1 MTKPLRKRYLVSKNS
16 FLFLLF
22 LLALCVFGSL
32 LLGKYGF
39 TARDYIDYFG
49 TAVRGQNLDAYKI
62 IHTLVME
69 IRLPRIIACVLI
81 GASLAIS
88 GAAYQAMFINPLV
101 SPSILG
107 VLSGAGFGAAVGMF
121 FGLSETLIQ
130 LSTFAFGF
138 AAVVCVL
145 AVSALYSRSGSVIVL
160 VLGGVISGSLFTSL
174 LSVLKYA
181 ADPNDTLP
189 AITYF
194 LMGSLGFA
202 SKSFLQ
208 ISILPMFAGILLLA
222 FSGKYLNALSLGE
235 EEAKSLG
242 VDVRRVKIFV
252 ILTATFVSALSV
264 TIAGIIGWIGLIVP
278 HIARFIYGADNRA
291 VLVSSAMIG
300 AIFLLFCDSFSRLIF
315 TFEIPIG
322 IVTSLFGIPMFI
334 VVLRRAK
341 KGF

>member
-1 MTKPLRKRYLVSKNS
+1 MSKKA
-16 FLFLLF
+16 FAF
-22 LLALCVFGSL
+22 LALLLVLCVAGSM

-39 TARDYIDYFG
+39 GASDYINYV
-49 TAVRGQNLDAYKI
+49 TALFKGENLKEYEVM
-62 IHTLVME
+62 HTLLLE
-69 IRLPRIIACVLI
+69 IRLPRILACVLI

-88 GAAYQAMFINPLV
+88 GAAYQAMFVNPLV

-121 FGLSETLIQ
+121 FKLNEYLIQ
-130 LSTFAFGF
+130 LSTFGFGF
-138 AAVVCVL
+138 LAVAVAL
-145 AVSALYSRSGSVIVL
+145 GVSALYSRSGSVIVL

-181 ADPNDTLP
+181 ADPNDALP

-202 SKSFLQ
+202 SKSFIE
-208 ISILPMFAGILLLA
+208 ISILPMCAGVLLLA
-222 FSGKYLNALSLGE
+222 LSGKYLNALSLGE

-242 VDVRRVKIFV
+242 VNVARVKIFI
-252 ILTATFVSALSV
+252 ILVATFVSALSV

-278 HIARFIYGADNRA
+278 HIARFIFGADNRA
-291 VLVSSAMIG
+291 VLASSAMIG

-334 VVLRRAK
+334 IVLRRAK
-341 KGF
+341 RSF

>member
-1 MTKPLRKRYLVSKNS
+1 MSKKAFA
-16 FLFLLF
+16 FLAL
-22 LLALCVFGSL
+22 LLALCVAGSL

-39 TARDYIDYFG
+39 GAEDYARYVTALL
-49 TAVRGQNLDAYKI
+49 RGESLKDFEVM
-62 IHTLVME
+62 HTLLLE
-69 IRLPRIIACVLI
+69 IRLPRILACVLI

-88 GAAYQAMFINPLV
+88 GAAYQAMFVNPLV

-121 FGLSETLIQ
+121 FRLNEYLIQ
-130 LSTFAFGF
+130 LSTFGFGF
-138 AAVVCVL
+138 LAVAVAL
-145 AVSALYSRSGSVIVL
+145 GVSALYSRSGSVIVL

-181 ADPNDTLP
+181 ADPNDALP

-202 SKSFLQ
+202 SKSFIE
-208 ISILPMFAGILLLA
+208 ISILPMCAGVLLLA
-222 FSGKYLNALSLGE
+222 LSGKYLNALSLGE

-242 VDVRRVKIFV
+242 VNVARVKIFI
-252 ILTATFVSALSV
+252 ILVATFVSALSV

-278 HIARFIYGADNRA
+278 HIARFIFGADNRA
-291 VLVSSAMIG
+291 VLASSAMIG

-334 VVLRRAK
+334 LVLRRAK
-341 KGF
+341 RSF

>member
-1 MTKPLRKRYLVSKNS
+1 MSKKAFA
-16 FLFLLF
+16 FLAL
-22 LLALCVFGSL
+22 LLALCIAGSL

-39 TARDYIDYFG
+39 GAEDYARYVTALL
-49 TAVRGQNLDAYKI
+49 RGESLKDFEVM
-62 IHTLVME
+62 HTLLLE
-69 IRLPRIIACVLI
+69 IRLPRILACVLI

-88 GAAYQAMFINPLV
+88 GAAYQAMFVNPLV

-121 FGLSETLIQ
+121 FKLNEYLIQ
-130 LSTFAFGF
+130 LSTFGFGF
-138 AAVVCVL
+138 LAVAVAL
-145 AVSALYSRSGSVIVL
+145 GVSALYSRSGSVIVL

-181 ADPNDTLP
+181 ADPNDALP

-202 SKSFLQ
+202 SKSFIE
-208 ISILPMFAGILLLA
+208 ISILPMCAGVLLLA
-222 FSGKYLNALSLGE
+222 LSGKYLNALSLGE

-242 VDVRRVKIFV
+242 INTTRVKIFI
-252 ILTATFVSALSV
+252 ILVATFISALSV

-278 HIARFIYGADNRA
+278 HIARFIFGADNRA
-291 VLVSSAMIG
+291 VLASSAMIG

-334 VVLRRAK
+334 VVLRHAK
-341 KGF
+341 RSF

>member
-1 MTKPLRKRYLVSKNS
+1 MSKKAFA
-16 FLFLLF
+16 FLAL
-22 LLALCVFGSL
+22 LLALCVAGSL

-39 TARDYIDYFG
+39 SAEDYARYVTALL
-49 TAVRGQNLDAYKI
+49 RGESLKDFEVM
-62 IHTLVME
+62 HTLLLE
-69 IRLPRIIACVLI
+69 IRLPRILACVLI

-88 GAAYQAMFINPLV
+88 GAAYQAMFVNPLV

-121 FGLSETLIQ
+121 FKLNEYLIQ
-130 LSTFAFGF
+130 LSTFGFGF
-138 AAVVCVL
+138 LAVAVAL
-145 AVSALYSRSGSVIVL
+145 GVSALYSRSGSVIVL

-181 ADPNDTLP
+181 ADPNDALP

-202 SKSFLQ
+202 SKSFIE
-208 ISILPMFAGILLLA
+208 ISILPMCAGVLLLA
-222 FSGKYLNALSLGE
+222 LSGKYLNALSLGE

-242 VDVRRVKIFV
+242 VNVAQVKIFI
-252 ILTATFVSALSV
+252 ILVATFVSALSV

-278 HIARFIYGADNRA
+278 HIARFIFGADNRA
-291 VLVSSAMIG
+291 VLASSAMIG

-322 IVTSLFGIPMFI
+322 ILTSLFGIPMFI
-334 VVLRRAK
+334 IVLRRAK
-341 KGF
+341 RSF

>member
-1 MTKPLRKRYLVSKNS
+1 MSKKS
-16 FLFLLF
+16 FLLLLS
-22 LLALCVFGSL
+22 LLILFIFGSL

-39 TARDYIDYFG
+39 SASEYIEYFAALLSG
-49 TAVRGQNLDAYKI
+49 SDLKEFEI
-62 IHTLVME
+62 MHTLLTE
-69 IRLPRIIACVLI
+69 IRFPRILACLLI

-88 GAAYQAMFINPLV
+88 GAAYQAMFVNPLV

-107 VLSGAGFGAAVGMF
+107 VLAGAGFGAALGMF
-121 FGLSETLIQ
+121 FRLSDVLVQ

-138 AAVVCVL
+138 LAVVFSL
-145 AVSALYSRSGSVIVL
+145 LISALYSRSGSVIVL

-174 LSVLKYA
+174 LSILKYA
-181 ADPNDTLP
+181 ADPNDSLP

-194 LMGSLGFA
+194 LMGSLSFA
-202 SKSFLQ
+202 SKSFME
-208 ISILPMFAGILLLA
+208 ISIIPMFAGIILLA
-222 FSGKYLNALSLGE
+222 LCGKYLNALSLGE

-242 VDVRRVKIFV
+242 VNVMRVKIFV
-252 ILTATFVSALSV
+252 ILVATFVSALSV

-278 HIARFIYGADNRA
+278 HIARFVYGADNRA
-291 VLVSSAMIG
+291 VLTSSAMIG

-334 VVLRRAK
+334 IILRRAK
-341 KGF
+341 KSF

>member
-1 MTKPLRKRYLVSKNS
+1 MSKKAFA
-16 FLFLLF
+16 FLAL
-22 LLALCVFGSL
+22 LLALCVAGSL

-39 TARDYIDYFG
+39 GAEDYARYVTALL
-49 TAVRGQNLDAYKI
+49 RGESLKDFEVM
-62 IHTLVME
+62 HTLLLE
-69 IRLPRIIACVLI
+69 IRLPRILACVLI

-88 GAAYQAMFINPLV
+88 GAAYQAMFVNPLV

-121 FGLSETLIQ
+121 FKLNEYLIQ
-130 LSTFAFGF
+130 LSTFGFGF
-138 AAVVCVL
+138 LAVAVAL
-145 AVSALYSRSGSVIVL
+145 GVSALYSRSGSVIVL

-181 ADPNDTLP
+181 ADPNDALP

-202 SKSFLQ
+202 SKSFIE
-208 ISILPMFAGILLLA
+208 ISILPMCAGVLLLA
-222 FSGKYLNALSLGE
+222 LSGKYLNALSLGD

-242 VDVRRVKIFV
+242 VNTARVKIFI
-252 ILTATFVSALSV
+252 ILIATFVSALSV

-278 HIARFIYGADNRA
+278 HIARFIFGADNRA
-291 VLVSSAMIG
+291 VLASSAMIG
-300 AIFLLFCDSFSRLIF
+300 AIFLLFCDSFSRLVF
-315 TFEIPIG
+315 TFETPIG

-334 VVLRRAK
+334 IVLRRAK
-341 KGF
+341 RSF

>member
-1 MTKPLRKRYLVSKNS
+1 MSKKAFA
-16 FLFLLF
+16 FLAL
-22 LLALCVFGSL
+22 LLALCVAGSL

-39 TARDYIDYFG
+39 SAEDYARY
-49 TAVRGQNLDAYKI
+49 ALALLRGESLKDFEVMQ
-62 IHTLVME
+62 TLLLE
-69 IRLPRIIACVLI
+69 IRLPRILACVLI

-88 GAAYQAMFINPLV
+88 GAAYQAMFVNPLV

-121 FGLSETLIQ
+121 FKLNEYLIQ
-130 LSTFAFGF
+130 LSTFGFGF
-138 AAVVCVL
+138 LAVAVAL
-145 AVSALYSRSGSVIVL
+145 GVSALYSRSGSVIVL

-181 ADPNDTLP
+181 ADPNDALP

-202 SKSFLQ
+202 SKSFIQ
-208 ISILPMFAGILLLA
+208 ISILPMCAGILLLA
-222 FSGKYLNALSLGE
+222 LSGKYLNALSLGE

-242 VDVRRVKIFV
+242 VNVARVKIFI
-252 ILTATFVSALSV
+252 ILVATFVNALSV

-278 HIARFIYGADNRA
+278 HIARFIFGADNRA
-291 VLVSSAMIG
+291 VLASSAMIG

-341 KGF
+341 RSF

>member
-1 MTKPLRKRYLVSKNS
+1 MSKKAFA
-16 FLFLLF
+16 FLAL
-22 LLALCVFGSL
+22 LLALCVAGSL

-39 TARDYIDYFG
+39 SAEDYARYV
-49 TAVRGQNLDAYKI
+49 AALLRGESLKDFEVM
-62 IHTLVME
+62 HTLLLE
-69 IRLPRIIACVLI
+69 IRLPRILACILI

-88 GAAYQAMFINPLV
+88 GAAYQAMFVNPLV

-121 FGLSETLIQ
+121 FKFNEYLIQ
-130 LSTFAFGF
+130 LSTFGFGF
-138 AAVVCVL
+138 LAVAVAL
-145 AVSALYSRSGSVIVL
+145 GVSALYSRSGSVIVL

-181 ADPNDTLP
+181 ADPNDALP

-202 SKSFLQ
+202 SRSFIQ
-208 ISILPMFAGILLLA
+208 ISILPMCAGILLLA
-222 FSGKYLNALSLGE
+222 LSGKYLNALSLGE

-242 VDVRRVKIFV
+242 VNVARVKIFI
-252 ILTATFVSALSV
+252 ILVATFVSALSV

-278 HIARFIYGADNRA
+278 HIARFIFGADNRT
-291 VLVSSAMIG
+291 VLPSSAMIG

-341 KGF
+341 RSF

>member
-1 MTKPLRKRYLVSKNS
+1 MSKRAFA
-16 FLFLLF
+16 FLAL
-22 LLALCVFGSL
+22 LLALCVAGSL

-39 TARDYIDYFG
+39 GAEDYTRY
-49 TAVRGQNLDAYKI
+49 ALALLRGESLKDFEVM
-62 IHTLVME
+62 HTLLLE
-69 IRLPRIIACVLI
+69 IRLPRILACVLI

-88 GAAYQAMFINPLV
+88 GAAYQAMFVNPLV

-121 FGLSETLIQ
+121 FKLNEYLIQ
-130 LSTFAFGF
+130 LSTFGFGF
-138 AAVVCVL
+138 L
-145 AVSALYSRSGSVIVL
+145 AVAVALGISALYSRSGSVIVL

-181 ADPNDTLP
+181 ADPNDALP

-202 SKSFLQ
+202 SKSFIQ
-208 ISILPMFAGILLLA
+208 ISILPMCAGVLLLA
-222 FSGKYLNALSLGE
+222 LSGKYLNALSLGE

-242 VDVRRVKIFV
+242 VNVARVKIFI
-252 ILTATFVSALSV
+252 ILAATFVSALSV

-278 HIARFIYGADNRA
+278 HISRFIFGADNRA
-291 VLVSSAMIG
+291 VLASSAMIG

-341 KGF
+341 RSF

>member
-1 MTKPLRKRYLVSKNS
+1 MSKKAFA
-16 FLFLLF
+16 FLAL
-22 LLALCVFGSL
+22 LLALCVVGSL

-39 TARDYIDYFG
+39 GAEDYARYITALL
-49 TAVRGQNLDAYKI
+49 RGESLKDFEVM
-62 IHTLVME
+62 HTLLLE
-69 IRLPRIIACVLI
+69 IRLPRILACVLI

-88 GAAYQAMFINPLV
+88 GAAYQAMFVNPLV

-121 FGLSETLIQ
+121 FKLNEYLIQ
-130 LSTFAFGF
+130 LSTFGFGF
-138 AAVVCVL
+138 L
-145 AVSALYSRSGSVIVL
+145 AVAVALGISALYSRSGSVIVL

-181 ADPNDTLP
+181 ADPNDALP

-202 SKSFLQ
+202 SKSFIQ
-208 ISILPMFAGILLLA
+208 ISILPMCAGILLLA
-222 FSGKYLNALSLGE
+222 LSGKYLNALSLGE

-242 VDVRRVKIFV
+242 VNTTRVKIFI
-252 ILTATFVSALSV
+252 ILVATFVSALSV

-278 HIARFIYGADNRA
+278 HIARFIFGADNRA
-291 VLVSSAMIG
+291 VLASSAMIG

-334 VVLRRAK
+334 IVLHCAK
-341 KGF
+341 RSF

>member
-1 MTKPLRKRYLVSKNS
+1 MSKKAFA
-16 FLFLLF
+16 FLAL
-22 LLALCVFGSL
+22 LLALCVAGSL

-39 TARDYIDYFG
+39 GAEDYARY
-49 TAVRGQNLDAYKI
+49 ALALLRGESLKDFEVM
-62 IHTLVME
+62 HTLLLE
-69 IRLPRIIACVLI
+69 IRLPRILACVLI

-88 GAAYQAMFINPLV
+88 GAAYQAMFVNPLV

-121 FGLSETLIQ
+121 FRLNEYLIQ
-130 LSTFAFGF
+130 LSTFGFGF
-138 AAVVCVL
+138 LAVAVAL
-145 AVSALYSRSGSVIVL
+145 GVSALYSRSGSVIVL

-181 ADPNDTLP
+181 ADPNDALP

-202 SKSFLQ
+202 SKSFIQ
-208 ISILPMFAGILLLA
+208 ISILPMCAGILLLA
-222 FSGKYLNALSLGE
+222 LSGKYLNALSLGE

-242 VDVRRVKIFV
+242 VNVARVKIFI
-252 ILTATFVSALSV
+252 ILVATFVSALSV

-278 HIARFIYGADNRA
+278 HIARFIFGADNRA
-291 VLVSSAMIG
+291 VLASSAMIG

-341 KGF
+341 RSF

>member
-1 MTKPLRKRYLVSKNS
+1 MSKKA
-16 FLFLLF
+16 FAF
-22 LLALCVFGSL
+22 LALLLTLCVAGSL

-39 TARDYIDYFG
+39 SAEDYARYAL
-49 TAVRGQNLDAYKI
+49 TLLRGESLKDFEVM
-62 IHTLVME
+62 HTLLLE
-69 IRLPRIIACVLI
+69 IRLPRILACVLI

-88 GAAYQAMFINPLV
+88 GAAYQAMFVNPLV

-121 FGLSETLIQ
+121 FKFNEYLIQ
-130 LSTFAFGF
+130 LSTFGFGF
-138 AAVVCVL
+138 LAVAVAL
-145 AVSALYSRSGSVIVL
+145 GVSALYSRSGSVIVL

-181 ADPNDTLP
+181 ADPSDALP

-202 SKSFLQ
+202 SKSFIE
-208 ISILPMFAGILLLA
+208 ISILPMCAGVLLLA
-222 FSGKYLNALSLGE
+222 LSGKYLNALSLGE

-242 VDVRRVKIFV
+242 VNTARVKIFI
-252 ILTATFVSALSV
+252 ILIATFVSALSV

-278 HIARFIYGADNRA
+278 HIARFIFGADNRA
-291 VLVSSAMIG
+291 VLASSAMIG

-341 KGF
+341 RSF

>member
-1 MTKPLRKRYLVSKNS
+1 MSKKA

-22 LLALCVFGSL
+22 LLVLCVFGSL

-39 TARDYIDYFG
+39 GASEYIDYFKAILG
-49 TAVRGQNLDAYKI
+49 GENLKNYEVM
-62 IHTLVME
+62 HTLITE
-69 IRLPRIIACVLI
+69 IRLPRILACVLI

-88 GAAYQAMFINPLV
+88 GAAYQAMFVNPLV

-107 VLSGAGFGAAVGMF
+107 VLSGAGFGAALGMF
-121 FGLSETLIQ
+121 FRLSDVLVQ
-130 LSTFAFGF
+130 ASTFVFGF
-138 AAVVCVL
+138 L
-145 AVSALYSRSGSVIVL
+145 AVITALGISVLYSRSGSVIVL

-174 LSVLKYA
+174 LSMLKYA
-181 ADPNDTLP
+181 ADPNDALP

-202 SKSFLQ
+202 SKSFME
-208 ISILPMFAGILLLA
+208 ISILPMFLGILLLA

-242 VDVRRVKIFV
+242 VNVAGVKIFV
-252 ILTATFVSALSV
+252 ILVATFVSALSV
-264 TIAGIIGWIGLIVP
+264 TIAGVIGWIGLIVP

-291 VLVSSAMIG
+291 VLSGSAMIG

-334 VVLRRAK
+334 VVLRHAK
-341 KGF
+341 KSF

>member
-1 MTKPLRKRYLVSKNS
+1 MSKRAFV
-16 FLFLLF
+16 FLAL
-22 LLALCVFGSL
+22 LLALCVAGSL

-39 TARDYIDYFG
+39 SIEDYARYVTALL
-49 TAVRGQNLDAYKI
+49 RGESLKDFEVM
-62 IHTLVME
+62 HTLLLE
-69 IRLPRIIACVLI
+69 IRLPRILACVLI

-88 GAAYQAMFINPLV
+88 GAAYQAMFVNPLV

-121 FGLSETLIQ
+121 FKLNEYLIQ
-130 LSTFAFGF
+130 LGTFGF
-138 AAVVCVL
+138 GFLAVAVAL
-145 AVSALYSRSGSVIVL
+145 GVSALYSRSGSVIVL

-181 ADPNDTLP
+181 ADPNDALP

-202 SKSFLQ
+202 SKSFIQ
-208 ISILPMFAGILLLA
+208 ISILPMCAGVLLLA
-222 FSGKYLNALSLGE
+222 LSGKYLNALSLGE

-242 VDVRRVKIFV
+242 VNTARVKIFI
-252 ILTATFVSALSV
+252 ILVATFVSALSV

-278 HIARFIYGADNRA
+278 HIARFIFDADNRA
-291 VLVSSAMIG
+291 VLASSAMIG

-334 VVLRRAK
+334 IVLRRAK
-341 KGF
+341 RSF

>member
-1 MTKPLRKRYLVSKNS
+1 MSKKAFV
-16 FLFLLF
+16 FLAL
-22 LLALCVFGSL
+22 LLALCVAGSL

-39 TARDYIDYFG
+39 GAEDYARYVTALLRGESLKDYE
-49 TAVRGQNLDAYKI
+49 VM
-62 IHTLVME
+62 HTLLLE
-69 IRLPRIIACVLI
+69 IRLPRILACVLI

-88 GAAYQAMFINPLV
+88 GAAYQAMFVNPLV

-107 VLSGAGFGAAVGMF
+107 VLSGAGFGAAVGMYF
-121 FGLSETLIQ
+121 KLNEYLIQ
-130 LSTFAFGF
+130 LSTFGFGF
-138 AAVVCVL
+138 LAVAVAL
-145 AVSALYSRSGSVIVL
+145 GVSALYSRSGSVIVL

-181 ADPNDTLP
+181 ADPNDALL

-194 LMGSLGFA
+194 LMGSLGFT
-202 SKSFLQ
+202 SKSFIQ
-208 ISILPMFAGILLLA
+208 ISILPMCAGVLLPAL
-222 FSGKYLNALSLGE
+222 SGKYLNALSLGE

-242 VDVRRVKIFV
+242 VNTARVKIFI
-252 ILTATFVSALSV
+252 ILVATFVGALSV

-278 HIARFIYGADNRA
+278 HIARFIFGADNRA
-291 VLVSSAMIG
+291 VLASSAMIG

-334 VVLRRAK
+334 IVLRRAK
-341 KGF
+341 RSF

>member
-1 MTKPLRKRYLVSKNS
+1 MSKKAFA
-16 FLFLLF
+16 FLAL
-22 LLALCVFGSL
+22 LLALCVAGSM

-39 TARDYIDYFG
+39 GAEDYARY
-49 TAVRGQNLDAYKI
+49 ALALLRGESLKDFEVM
-62 IHTLVME
+62 HTLLLE
-69 IRLPRIIACVLI
+69 IRLPRILACVLI

-88 GAAYQAMFINPLV
+88 GAAYQAMFVNPLV

-121 FGLSETLIQ
+121 FRLNEYLIQ
-130 LSTFAFGF
+130 LSTFSFGF
-138 AAVVCVL
+138 LAVAVAL
-145 AVSALYSRSGSVIVL
+145 GVSALYSRSGSVIVL

-181 ADPNDTLP
+181 ADPNDALP

-202 SKSFLQ
+202 SKSFIQ
-208 ISILPMFAGILLLA
+208 ISILPMCAGVLLLA
-222 FSGKYLNALSLGE
+222 LSGKYLNALSLGE

-242 VDVRRVKIFV
+242 VNTARVKIFI
-252 ILTATFVSALSV
+252 ILVATFVSALSV

-278 HIARFIYGADNRA
+278 HIARFIFGADNRA
-291 VLVSSAMIG
+291 VLASSAMIG

-334 VVLRRAK
+334 IVLRRAK
-341 KGF
+341 RSF

>member
-1 MTKPLRKRYLVSKNS
+1 MSKRAFA
-16 FLFLLF
+16 FLAL
-22 LLALCVFGSL
+22 LLALCVAGSL

-39 TARDYIDYFG
+39 SAEDYVRYVTALL
-49 TAVRGQNLDAYKI
+49 RGESLKDFEVM
-62 IHTLVME
+62 HTLLLE
-69 IRLPRIIACVLI
+69 IRLPRILACVLI

-88 GAAYQAMFINPLV
+88 GAAYQAMFVNPLV

-121 FGLSETLIQ
+121 FKLNEYLIQ
-130 LSTFAFGF
+130 LSTFGFGF
-138 AAVVCVL
+138 FAVAVAL
-145 AVSALYSRSGSVIVL
+145 SVSALYSRSGSVIVL

-181 ADPNDTLP
+181 ADPNDALP

-202 SKSFLQ
+202 SKSFIQ
-208 ISILPMFAGILLLA
+208 ISILPMCAGILLLA
-222 FSGKYLNALSLGE
+222 LSGKYLNALSLGE

-242 VDVRRVKIFV
+242 VNTTRVKIFI
-252 ILTATFVSALSV
+252 ILVATFVSALSV

-278 HIARFIYGADNRA
+278 HIARFIFGADNRA
-291 VLVSSAMIG
+291 VLASSAMIG

-334 VVLRRAK
+334 IVLRRAK
-341 KGF
+341 RSF

>member
-1 MTKPLRKRYLVSKNS
+1 MSKKAFA
-16 FLFLLF
+16 FLAL
-22 LLALCVFGSL
+22 LLALCVAGSL

-39 TARDYIDYFG
+39 SAEDYARYVTALL
-49 TAVRGQNLDAYKI
+49 RGESLKDFEVM
-62 IHTLVME
+62 HTLLLE
-69 IRLPRIIACVLI
+69 IRLPRILACVLI

-88 GAAYQAMFINPLV
+88 GAAYQAMFVNPLV

-121 FGLSETLIQ
+121 FKLNEYLIQ
-130 LSTFAFGF
+130 LSTFGFGF
-138 AAVVCVL
+138 LAVAVAL
-145 AVSALYSRSGSVIVL
+145 GVSALYSRSGSVIVL

-181 ADPNDTLP
+181 ADPNDALP

-202 SKSFLQ
+202 SKSFIE
-208 ISILPMFAGILLLA
+208 ISILPMCAGVLLLA
-222 FSGKYLNALSLGE
+222 LSGKYLNALSLGE

-242 VDVRRVKIFV
+242 VNTARVKIFI
-252 ILTATFVSALSV
+252 ILVATFVSALSV

-278 HIARFIYGADNRA
+278 HIARLIFGADNRV
-291 VLVSSAMIG
+291 VLASSAMIG

-334 VVLRRAK
+334 IVLRRAK
-341 KGF
+341 RSF

>member
-1 MTKPLRKRYLVSKNS
+1 MSKRAFA
-16 FLFLLF
+16 FLAL
-22 LLALCVFGSL
+22 LLALCVVGSL

-39 TARDYIDYFG
+39 SASDYARY
-49 TAVRGQNLDAYKI
+49 ALALLRGESLKDFEVMY
-62 IHTLVME
+62 TLLLE
-69 IRLPRIIACVLI
+69 IRLPRILACVLI

-88 GAAYQAMFINPLV
+88 GAAYQAMFVNPLV

-121 FGLSETLIQ
+121 FKLNEYLIQ
-130 LSTFAFGF
+130 LSTFGFGF
-138 AAVVCVL
+138 LAVAVAL
-145 AVSALYSRSGSVIVL
+145 GVSALYSRSGSVIVL

-181 ADPNDTLP
+181 ADPNDALP

-202 SKSFLQ
+202 SKSFIE
-208 ISILPMFAGILLLA
+208 ISILPMCAGVLLLA
-222 FSGKYLNALSLGE
+222 LSGKYLNALSLGE

-242 VDVRRVKIFV
+242 VNTARVKIFI
-252 ILTATFVSALSV
+252 ILVATFVSALSV

-278 HIARFIYGADNRA
+278 HIARFIFGADNRA
-291 VLVSSAMIG
+291 VLASSAMIG

-341 KGF
+341 RSF

>member
-1 MTKPLRKRYLVSKNS
+1 MKSKNRGFNAS
-16 FLFLLF
+16 DYINYVAALLKGEN
-22 LLALCVFGSL
+22 LKEYEVMHTL
-32 LLGKYGF
+32 LL
-39 TARDYIDYFG
+39 
-49 TAVRGQNLDAYKI
+49 
-62 IHTLVME
+62 E
-69 IRLPRIIACVLI
+69 IRLPRILACVLI

-88 GAAYQAMFINPLV
+88 GAAYQAMFVNPLV

-121 FGLSETLIQ
+121 FKLNEYLIQ
-130 LSTFAFGF
+130 LSTFGFGF
-138 AAVVCVL
+138 LAVAVAL
-145 AVSALYSRSGSVIVL
+145 GVSALYSRSGSVIVL

-181 ADPNDTLP
+181 ADPNDALP

-202 SKSFLQ
+202 SKSFIE
-208 ISILPMFAGILLLA
+208 ISILPMCAGVLLLA
-222 FSGKYLNALSLGE
+222 LSGKYLNALSLGE

-242 VDVRRVKIFV
+242 VNVARVKIFI
-252 ILTATFVSALSV
+252 ILVATFVSALSV

-278 HIARFIYGADNRA
+278 HIARFIFGADNRA
-291 VLVSSAMIG
+291 VLASSAMIG

-334 VVLRRAK
+334 IVLRRAK
-341 KGF
+341 RSF

>member
-1 MTKPLRKRYLVSKNS
+1 MSKRAFA
-16 FLFLLF
+16 FLAL
-22 LLALCVFGSL
+22 LLALCVAGSL

-39 TARDYIDYFG
+39 GAEDYARYVTALL
-49 TAVRGQNLDAYKI
+49 RGEILKDFEVM
-62 IHTLVME
+62 HTLLLE
-69 IRLPRIIACVLI
+69 IRLPRILACVLI

-88 GAAYQAMFINPLV
+88 GA
-101 SPSILG
+101 
-107 VLSGAGFGAAVGMF
+107 GFGAAVGMF
-121 FGLSETLIQ
+121 FKFNEYLIQ
-130 LSTFAFGF
+130 LSTFGFGF
-138 AAVVCVL
+138 LAVAVAL
-145 AVSALYSRSGSVIVL
+145 GVSALYSRSGSVIVL

-181 ADPNDTLP
+181 ADPNDALP

-202 SKSFLQ
+202 SKSFIQ
-208 ISILPMFAGILLLA
+208 ISILPMCAGILLLA
-222 FSGKYLNALSLGE
+222 LSGKYLNALSLGE

-242 VDVRRVKIFV
+242 VNTVRVKIFI
-252 ILTATFVSALSV
+252 ILIATFVSALSV

-278 HIARFIYGADNRA
+278 HIARFIFGADNRA
-291 VLVSSAMIG
+291 VLASSAMIG

-334 VVLRRAK
+334 IVLRRAK
-341 KGF
+341 RSF

>member
-1 MTKPLRKRYLVSKNS
+1 MSKRVFA
-16 FLFLLF
+16 FLAL
-22 LLALCVFGSL
+22 LLALCVAGSM

-39 TARDYIDYFG
+39 GAEDYARY
-49 TAVRGQNLDAYKI
+49 ALALLRGESLKDFEVM
-62 IHTLVME
+62 HTLLLE
-69 IRLPRIIACVLI
+69 IRLPRILACVLI

-88 GAAYQAMFINPLV
+88 GAAYQAMFVNPLV

-121 FGLSETLIQ
+121 FKFNEYLIQ
-130 LSTFAFGF
+130 LSTFGFGF
-138 AAVVCVL
+138 L
-145 AVSALYSRSGSVIVL
+145 AVAVALGISVLYSRSGSVIVL

-181 ADPNDTLP
+181 ADPNDALP

-194 LMGSLGFA
+194 LMGSLGFT
-202 SKSFLQ
+202 SKSFIQ
-208 ISILPMFAGILLLA
+208 ISILPMCAGILLLA
-222 FSGKYLNALSLGE
+222 LSGKYLNALSLGE

-242 VDVRRVKIFV
+242 VNVARVKIFI
-252 ILTATFVSALSV
+252 ILVATFVSALSV

-278 HIARFIYGADNRA
+278 HIARFIFGADNRA
-291 VLVSSAMIG
+291 VLASSAMIG

-334 VVLRRAK
+334 IVLRRAK
-341 KGF
+341 RSF

>member
-1 MTKPLRKRYLVSKNS
+1 MSKKAFA
-16 FLFLLF
+16 FLAL
-22 LLALCVFGSL
+22 LLALCVAGSM

-39 TARDYIDYFG
+39 SAEDYARYVTALL
-49 TAVRGQNLDAYKI
+49 RGESLKDFEVMR
-62 IHTLVME
+62 TLLLE
-69 IRLPRIIACVLI
+69 IRLPRILACVLI

-88 GAAYQAMFINPLV
+88 GAAYQAMFVNPLV

-121 FGLSETLIQ
+121 FKLNEYLIQ
-130 LSTFAFGF
+130 LSTFSFGF
-138 AAVVCVL
+138 LAVAVAL
-145 AVSALYSRSGSVIVL
+145 GVSALYSRSGSVIVL

-181 ADPNDTLP
+181 ADPNDALP

-202 SKSFLQ
+202 SKSFIQ
-208 ISILPMFAGILLLA
+208 ISILPMCAGILLLA
-222 FSGKYLNALSLGE
+222 LSGKYLNALSLGE

-242 VDVRRVKIFV
+242 VNTTRVKIFI
-252 ILTATFVSALSV
+252 ILVATFVSALSV

-278 HIARFIYGADNRA
+278 HIARFIFGADNRA
-291 VLVSSAMIG
+291 VLASSAMIG

-334 VVLRRAK
+334 IVLHRAK
-341 KGF
+341 RSF

>member
-1 MTKPLRKRYLVSKNS
+1 MSKKAFA
-16 FLFLLF
+16 FLAL
-22 LLALCVFGSL
+22 LLALCVAGSL

-39 TARDYIDYFG
+39 SASDYARYV
-49 TAVRGQNLDAYKI
+49 AALLRGESLKDFEVM
-62 IHTLVME
+62 HTLLLE
-69 IRLPRIIACVLI
+69 IRLPRILACVLI

-88 GAAYQAMFINPLV
+88 GAAYQAMFVNPLV

-121 FGLSETLIQ
+121 FKLNEYLIQ
-130 LSTFAFGF
+130 LSTFSFGF
-138 AAVVCVL
+138 L
-145 AVSALYSRSGSVIVL
+145 AVAVALGISALYSRSGSVIVL

-181 ADPNDTLP
+181 ADPNDALP

-202 SKSFLQ
+202 SKSFIQ
-208 ISILPMFAGILLLA
+208 ISILPMCAGILLLA
-222 FSGKYLNALSLGE
+222 LSGKYLNALSLGE

-242 VDVRRVKIFV
+242 VNTTRVKIFI
-252 ILTATFVSALSV
+252 ILVATFISALSV

-278 HIARFIYGADNRA
+278 HIARFIFGADNRA
-291 VLVSSAMIG
+291 VLASSAMIG

-341 KGF
+341 RSF

>member
-1 MTKPLRKRYLVSKNS
+1 MSKKAFA
-16 FLFLLF
+16 FLAL
-22 LLALCVFGSL
+22 LLALCIAGSL

-39 TARDYIDYFG
+39 GASDYINYVAALLKG
-49 TAVRGQNLDAYKI
+49 ENLKEYEVM
-62 IHTLVME
+62 HTLLLE
-69 IRLPRIIACVLI
+69 IRLPRILACVLI

-88 GAAYQAMFINPLV
+88 GAAYQAMFVNPLV

-107 VLSGAGFGAAVGMF
+107 VLSGAGFGAAIGMF
-121 FGLSETLIQ
+121 FKLNEYLIQ
-130 LSTFAFGF
+130 LSTFGFGF
-138 AAVVCVL
+138 LAVAVAL
-145 AVSALYSRSGSVIVL
+145 GVSALYSRSGSVIVL

-181 ADPNDTLP
+181 ADPNDALP

-202 SKSFLQ
+202 SKSFIE
-208 ISILPMFAGILLLA
+208 ISILPMCAGVLLLA
-222 FSGKYLNALSLGE
+222 LSGKYLNALSLGE

-242 VDVRRVKIFV
+242 VNVARVKIFI
-252 ILTATFVSALSV
+252 ILVATFVSALSV

-278 HIARFIYGADNRA
+278 HIARFIFGADNRA
-291 VLVSSAMIG
+291 VLASSAMIG

-334 VVLRRAK
+334 IVLRRAK
-341 KGF
+341 RSF

>member
-1 MTKPLRKRYLVSKNS
+1 MSKRAFA
-16 FLFLLF
+16 FLTL
-22 LLALCVFGSL
+22 LLALCVAGSL

-39 TARDYIDYFG
+39 VAEDYARYVTALL
-49 TAVRGQNLDAYKI
+49 RGESLKDFEVM
-62 IHTLVME
+62 HTLLLE
-69 IRLPRIIACVLI
+69 IRLPRILACVLI

-88 GAAYQAMFINPLV
+88 GAAYQAMFVNPLV

-121 FGLSETLIQ
+121 FKLNEYLIQ
-130 LSTFAFGF
+130 LSTFGFGF
-138 AAVVCVL
+138 LAVAVAL
-145 AVSALYSRSGSVIVL
+145 GVSALYSRSGSVIVL

-181 ADPNDTLP
+181 ADPNDALP

-202 SKSFLQ
+202 SKSFIQ
-208 ISILPMFAGILLLA
+208 ISILPMCAGILLLA
-222 FSGKYLNALSLGE
+222 LSGKYLNALSLGE

-242 VDVRRVKIFV
+242 VNTARVKIFI
-252 ILTATFVSALSV
+252 ILVATFISALSV

-278 HIARFIYGADNRA
+278 HIARFIFGADNRT
-291 VLVSSAMIG
+291 VLASSAMIG

-341 KGF
+341 RSF

>member
-1 MTKPLRKRYLVSKNS
+1 MSKKA
-16 FLFLLF
+16 FAF
-22 LLALCVFGSL
+22 LALLLVLCVAGSL

-39 TARDYIDYFG
+39 GASDYARYVVALLKG
-49 TAVRGQNLDAYKI
+49 ENLKEYEVM
-62 IHTLVME
+62 HTLLLE
-69 IRLPRIIACVLI
+69 IRLPRILACVLI

-88 GAAYQAMFINPLV
+88 GAAYQAMFVNPLV

-121 FGLSETLIQ
+121 FKLNEYLIQ
-130 LSTFAFGF
+130 LSTFGFGF
-138 AAVVCVL
+138 LAVAVAL
-145 AVSALYSRSGSVIVL
+145 GVSALYSRSGSVIVL

-181 ADPNDTLP
+181 ADPNDALP

-202 SKSFLQ
+202 SKSFIE
-208 ISILPMFAGILLLA
+208 ISILPMCAGVLLLA
-222 FSGKYLNALSLGE
+222 LNGKYLNALSLGE

-242 VDVRRVKIFV
+242 VNTVRVKIFI
-252 ILTATFVSALSV
+252 ILVATFVSALSV

-278 HIARFIYGADNRA
+278 HIARFIFGADNRA
-291 VLVSSAMIG
+291 VLASSAMIG

-334 VVLRRAK
+334 IVLRRAK
-341 KGF
+341 RSF

>member
-1 MTKPLRKRYLVSKNS
+1 MSKKAFA
-16 FLFLLF
+16 FLAL
-22 LLALCVFGSL
+22 LLALCVAGSL

-39 TARDYIDYFG
+39 SAEDYARYVTALL
-49 TAVRGQNLDAYKI
+49 RGESLKDFEVM
-62 IHTLVME
+62 HTLLLE
-69 IRLPRIIACVLI
+69 IRLPRILACVLI

-88 GAAYQAMFINPLV
+88 GAAYQAMFVNPLV

-121 FGLSETLIQ
+121 FKLNEYLIQ
-130 LSTFAFGF
+130 LSTFGFGF
-138 AAVVCVL
+138 LAVAVAL
-145 AVSALYSRSGSVIVL
+145 GVSALYSRSGSVIVL

-181 ADPNDTLP
+181 ADPNDALP

-202 SKSFLQ
+202 SKSFIQ
-208 ISILPMFAGILLLA
+208 ISILPMCAGVLLLA
-222 FSGKYLNALSLGE
+222 LSSKYLNALSLGE

-242 VDVRRVKIFV
+242 VNTARVKIFI
-252 ILTATFVSALSV
+252 ILVATFVSALSV

-278 HIARFIYGADNRA
+278 HIARFIFDADNRA
-291 VLVSSAMIG
+291 VLASSAMIG

-341 KGF
+341 RSF

>member
-1 MTKPLRKRYLVSKNS
+1 MSKKAFV
-16 FLFLLF
+16 FLAL
-22 LLALCVFGSL
+22 LLALCVAGSL

-39 TARDYIDYFG
+39 GAEDYARYVTALLRGESLKDYE
-49 TAVRGQNLDAYKI
+49 VM
-62 IHTLVME
+62 HTLLLE
-69 IRLPRIIACVLI
+69 IRLPRILACVLI

-88 GAAYQAMFINPLV
+88 GAAYQAMFVNPLV

-121 FGLSETLIQ
+121 FKLNEYLIQ
-130 LSTFAFGF
+130 LSTFGFGF
-138 AAVVCVL
+138 LAVAVAL
-145 AVSALYSRSGSVIVL
+145 GVSALYSRSGSVIVL

-181 ADPNDTLP
+181 ADPNDALL

-194 LMGSLGFA
+194 LMGSLGFT
-202 SKSFLQ
+202 SKSFIQ
-208 ISILPMFAGILLLA
+208 ISILPMCAGVLLPAL
-222 FSGKYLNALSLGE
+222 SGKYLNALSLGE

-242 VDVRRVKIFV
+242 VNTARVKIFI
-252 ILTATFVSALSV
+252 ILVATFVGALSV

-278 HIARFIYGADNRA
+278 HIARFIFGADNRA
-291 VLVSSAMIG
+291 VLASSAMIG

-334 VVLRRAK
+334 IVLRRAK
-341 KGF
+341 RSF

>member
-1 MTKPLRKRYLVSKNS
+1 MSKKAFA
-16 FLFLLF
+16 FLAL
-22 LLALCVFGSL
+22 LLALCVAGSL

-39 TARDYIDYFG
+39 SAEDYARY
-49 TAVRGQNLDAYKI
+49 ALALLRGESLKDFEVM
-62 IHTLVME
+62 HTLLLE
-69 IRLPRIIACVLI
+69 IRLPRILACVLI

-88 GAAYQAMFINPLV
+88 GAAYQAMFVNPLV

-121 FGLSETLIQ
+121 FKLNEYLIQ
-130 LSTFAFGF
+130 LSTFGFGF
-138 AAVVCVL
+138 FAVAVAL
-145 AVSALYSRSGSVIVL
+145 SVSALYSRSGSVIVL

-181 ADPNDTLP
+181 ADPNDALP

-202 SKSFLQ
+202 SKSFIE
-208 ISILPMFAGILLLA
+208 ISVLPMCAGVLLLA
-222 FSGKYLNALSLGE
+222 LSGKYLNALSLGE

-242 VDVRRVKIFV
+242 VNTARVKIFI
-252 ILTATFVSALSV
+252 ILVATFVSALSV

-278 HIARFIYGADNRA
+278 HIARFIFGADNRA
-291 VLVSSAMIG
+291 VLASSAMIG

-334 VVLRRAK
+334 IVLRRAK
-341 KGF
+341 RSL

>member
-1 MTKPLRKRYLVSKNS
+1 MSKKAFA
-16 FLFLLF
+16 FLAL
-22 LLALCVFGSL
+22 LLALCVAGSL

-39 TARDYIDYFG
+39 SAEDYARYVTALL
-49 TAVRGQNLDAYKI
+49 RGEILKDFEVM
-62 IHTLVME
+62 HTLLLE
-69 IRLPRIIACVLI
+69 IRLPRILACVLI

-88 GAAYQAMFINPLV
+88 GAAYQAMFVNPLV

-121 FGLSETLIQ
+121 FKFNEYLIQ
-130 LSTFAFGF
+130 LSTFGFGF
-138 AAVVCVL
+138 LAVAVAL
-145 AVSALYSRSGSVIVL
+145 GVSALYSRSGSVIVL

-181 ADPNDTLP
+181 ADPNDALP

-202 SKSFLQ
+202 SKSFIQ
-208 ISILPMFAGILLLA
+208 ISILPMCAGVLLLA
-222 FSGKYLNALSLGE
+222 LSGKYLNALSLGE

-242 VDVRRVKIFV
+242 VNTARVKIFI
-252 ILTATFVSALSV
+252 ILVATFVSALSV

-278 HIARFIYGADNRA
+278 HIARFIFGANNRA
-291 VLVSSAMIG
+291 VLASSAMIG

-334 VVLRRAK
+334 IVLRRTK
-341 KGF
+341 RSF

>member
-1 MTKPLRKRYLVSKNS
+1 MSNLGCA
-16 FLFLLF
+16 FLAL
-22 LLALCVFGSL
+22 LLALCVAGSL

-39 TARDYIDYFG
+39 SAEDYSRYVTALL
-49 TAVRGQNLDAYKI
+49 RGESLKDFEVM
-62 IHTLVME
+62 HTLLLE
-69 IRLPRIIACVLI
+69 IRLPRILACVLI

-88 GAAYQAMFINPLV
+88 GAAYQAMFVNPLV

-107 VLSGAGFGAAVGMF
+107 VISGAGFGAAVGMF
-121 FGLSETLIQ
+121 FKFNEYLIQ
-130 LSTFAFGF
+130 LSTFGFGF
-138 AAVVCVL
+138 LAVAVAL
-145 AVSALYSRSGSVIVL
+145 GVSALYSRSGSVIVL

-181 ADPNDTLP
+181 ADPNDALP

-202 SKSFLQ
+202 SKSFIQ
-208 ISILPMFAGILLLA
+208 ISILPMCAGVLLLTL
-222 FSGKYLNALSLGE
+222 SGKYLNALSLGE

-242 VDVRRVKIFV
+242 VNTTRVKIFI
-252 ILTATFVSALSV
+252 ILVATFISALSV

-278 HIARFIYGADNRA
+278 HIARFIFGADNRA
-291 VLVSSAMIG
+291 VLASSAMIG

-334 VVLRRAK
+334 IVLRRAK
-341 KGF
+341 RSF

>member
-1 MTKPLRKRYLVSKNS
+1 MSKRAFA
-16 FLFLLF
+16 FLAL
-22 LLALCVFGSL
+22 LLALCVAGSL

-39 TARDYIDYFG
+39 GAEDYARYVTALL
-49 TAVRGQNLDAYKI
+49 RGENLKDFEVM
-62 IHTLVME
+62 HTLLLE
-69 IRLPRIIACVLI
+69 IRLPRILACVLI

-88 GAAYQAMFINPLV
+88 GAAYQAMFVNPLV

-121 FGLSETLIQ
+121 FKFNEYLIQ
-130 LSTFAFGF
+130 LSTFSFGF
-138 AAVVCVL
+138 LAVAAAL
-145 AVSALYSRSGSVIVL
+145 GVSALYSRSGSVIVL

-174 LSVLKYA
+174 LSLLKYA
-181 ADPNDTLP
+181 ADPNDALP

-202 SKSFLQ
+202 SKSFIQ
-208 ISILPMFAGILLLA
+208 ISILPMCAGILLLA
-222 FSGKYLNALSLGE
+222 LSGKYLNALSLGE

-242 VDVRRVKIFV
+242 INTTRVKIFI
-252 ILTATFVSALSV
+252 ILVATFVSALSV

-278 HIARFIYGADNRA
+278 HIARFIFGADNRA
-291 VLVSSAMIG
+291 VLASSAMIG

-334 VVLRRAK
+334 IVLRRAK
-341 KGF
+341 RSF